1 MPDRVRI
8 HATVHGFV
16 QGVNFRYYTL
26 RQAQILNLDGYVRN
40 RLDGSVEVVVEGDRD
55 AVSQLLNWLHGG
67 PPSATVDTVDYEW
80 QEPTGEFRRFEV
92 RL

>member
-1 MPDRVRI
+1 MSDSARI

-26 RQAQILNLDGYVRN
+26 RQARILGLRGYVRN
-40 RLDGSVEVVVEGDRD
+40 RLDGAVQVVAEGDPD
-55 AVSQLLNWLHGG
+55 ALGHLLKWLHRGS
-67 PPSATVDTVDYEW
+67 PSSTVDRVECEW
-80 QEPTGEFRRFEV
+80 HEPTGEFRSFEV

>member
-1 MPDRVRI
+1 MPDTMRI

-26 RQAQILNLDGYVRN
+26 RQARILNLHGYVRN
-40 RLDGSVEVVVEGDRD
+40 RLDGSVEVVAEGDQD
-55 AVSQLLNWLHGG
+55 ALNHLLQWLHGG
-67 PPSATVDTVDYEW
+67 SPSSTVEGVECEW
-80 QEPTGEFRRFEV
+80 QEPKGEFRSFEV

>member
-26 RQAQILNLDGYVRN
+26 REARSLNLDGYVRN
-40 RLDGSVEVVVEGDRD
+40 RLDGSVEVVAEGDSD
-55 AVSQLLNWLHGG
+55 AVSKLLKWLHLGS
-67 PPSATVDTVDYEW
+67 PSSTVDRVDYEW
-80 QEPTGEFRRFEV
+80 QEATGEFMRFEV